1 MSAAVPIPSGVWEHR
16 SGQRYLVLG
25 TGRLDD
31 DDDRVVVYVRLY
43 GRPDGGPPLSVRR
56 ASDFLA
62 NVQGND
68 GATIPRFRFLGEIEP
83 GRD

>member
-1 MSAAVPIPSGVWEHR
+1 MRTSAPIPSGIWEHH

-43 GRPDGGPPLSVRR
+43 GRVDGGFPLSVRR

-62 NVQGND
+62 NVQSND
-68 GATIPRFRFLGEIEP
+68 KPTVPRFRFLGEIEP
-83 GRD
+83 GRE